1 MKAEEK
7 LSTESNFSHLSTPEK
22 LPVKMSP
29 SDTVYVIK
37 NKLQEVTG
45 IGIQYSK
52 RNISSSSSASIL
64 LK

>member
-22 LPVKMSP
+22 LLFPMKMS
-29 SDTVYVIK
+29 SSEMAYVIK

-45 IGIQYSK
+45 IGICD
-52 RNISSSSSASIL
+52 SAF
-64 LK
+64 

>member
-7 LSTESNFSHLSTPEK
+7 LSTESNFFHLSTPEK
-22 LPVKMSP
+22 LPMKMPP

-52 RNISSSSSASIL
+52 RNISSSSSASIF